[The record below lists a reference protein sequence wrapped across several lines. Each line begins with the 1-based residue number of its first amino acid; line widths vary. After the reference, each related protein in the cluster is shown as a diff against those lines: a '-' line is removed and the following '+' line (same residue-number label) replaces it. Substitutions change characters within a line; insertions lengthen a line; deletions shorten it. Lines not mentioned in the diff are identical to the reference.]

1 MRAGSRFGIAAVAA
15 ALALAAGSA
24 PAPALAQDSAPA
36 GNTVEAAPPPPDS
49 IGPRELQNFSIN
61 GTVTRPAPQAP
72 ATATPAP
79 APGGTARPAPTA
91 AQPSTAPGG
100 GGAAPDRAASGPARA
115 PSAPGPS
122 ATMALPPPDALS
134 DAPTAAPIGDL
145 TQPGFEPAPSPSD
158 LSPRPRTN
166 FVPWLLA
173 LLVLGGGA
181 GFYFWR
187 QRSRPGYAAAG
198 AGQAF
203 AAPEPAPSPQPQPR
217 PVASQPAASPA
228 TPPLQRS
235 TSPRPAPQPSITPRA
250 DPLPQAQ
257 PPQAPSGIVSTRL
270 RPWLEIEFS
279 PGRCVVEDDK
289 ATIQFDIAVFNSGS
303 APARDV
309 LIEASM
315 FNAGPAQDQE
325 IGAFFA
331 NPVAKGD
338 RIPAIPPLKRVALKS
353 AVSLTTEQMRQF
365 EVAGKRIFVPL
376 IGFNALYRW
385 SGGDGQTSA
394 SYLVGRDT
402 QGDKMAPLRLD
413 LGPRVFRGLGAR
425 QHNLG
430 VRI

>member
-1 MRAGSRFGIAAVAA
+1 MRAGSRFGIAAMAA
-15 ALALAAGSA
+15 ALALASIS
-24 PAPALAQDSAPA
+24 APALAQEAAPA
-36 GNTVEAAPPPPDS
+36 DNTIEAAPPPADT

-61 GTVTRPAPQAP
+61 GTVTRPAPEAPSDTTP
-72 ATATPAP
+72 ATGAAQPAPTTAQPGATPGQPGAP
-79 APGGTARPAPTA
+79 APERSASR
-91 AQPSTAPGG
+91 ST
-100 GGAAPDRAASGPARA
+100 RA
-115 PSAPGPS
+115 PAATTSS
-122 ATMALPPPDALS
+122 ATTALPPSDALT
-134 DAPTAAPIGDL
+134 DPQTAAPAGDL
-145 TQPGFEPAPSPSD
+145 AQPGFEPAAPSGD
-158 LSPRPRTN
+158 LSAGHRTN

-173 LLVLGGGA
+173 LLLLGGAA
-181 GFYFWR
+181 GYYFWR
-187 QRSRPGYAAAG
+187 QRSRPSYAAAG
-198 AGQAF
+198 VRQAY
-203 AAPEPAPSPQPQPR
+203 AAPDPAPAPQPR
-217 PVASQPAASPA
+217 QPAPTPQPVQRAPA
-228 TPPLQRS
+228 PQPLQRA
-235 TSPRPAPQPSITPRA
+235 PAPQPFQPSITPRP
-250 DPLPQAQ
+250 DPVPQA
-257 PPQAPSGIVSTRL
+257 APLGVVATRL

-331 NPVAKGD
+331 HPVAKGD
-338 RIPAIPPLKRVALKS
+338 RIPAIPPLKRVAIKS

-402 QGDKMAPLRLD
+402 QGEKMAPLRLD
-413 LGPRVFRGLGAR
+413 LGPRIFRGLGAR